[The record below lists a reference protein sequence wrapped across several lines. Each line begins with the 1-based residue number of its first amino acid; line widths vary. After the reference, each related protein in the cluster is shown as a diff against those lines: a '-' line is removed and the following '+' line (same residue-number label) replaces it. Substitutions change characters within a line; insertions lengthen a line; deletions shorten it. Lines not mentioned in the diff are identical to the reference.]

1 MQWRNQLIKILVI
14 LVALAI
20 LYYLTGVILT
30 LLIPNLPKPIIS
42 IVSQIEPDIKTGIS
56 VVIVTV
62 GGYLVIRLIQQLLSM
77 TLLAKLERGVANII
91 KFSLDVVFYTI
102 LVLAILT
109 TLHVNLTGVVV
120 GGAVGGIVIG
130 LAVQTVAQNL
140 LSGVLVT
147 SSRTLSPGDA
157 VSLIS
162 WIWGSPIIG
171 EVKKVSL
178 LFTEVLTTNG
188 NLVKI
193 PNSAF
198 LGNTVFYKL
207 ERTEGG
213 LVYPLQVNV
222 NADVEGVKVMERA
235 KDILKDYLK
244 DENQIPKIVFSS
256 KNGGTNVFTVIIN
269 LNNVNN
275 LNDLINT
282 VNKAFDQA
290 YWQIKNGK

>member
-30 LLIPNLPKPIIS
+30 LLILNLPKSIIS
-42 IVSQIEPDIKTGIS
+42 TVSQIEPDIKTGIS
-56 VVIVTV
+56 VVIVAI

-77 TLLAKLERGVANII
+77 TLLAKLERGVVNII

-109 TLHVNLTGVVV
+109 TLHVNLTDVVV

-130 LAVQTVAQNL
+130 LAVQTVTQNL

-147 SSRTLSPGDA
+147 SSRTLSPGDS

-178 LFTEVLTTNG
+178 LFTEVLTING

-244 DENQIPKIVFSS
+244 DENQIPKIVFPV
-256 KNGGTNVFTVIIN
+256 KTEEQTF
-269 LNNVNN
+269 LR
-275 LNDLINT
+275 
-282 VNKAFDQA
+282 
-290 YWQIKNGK
+290 